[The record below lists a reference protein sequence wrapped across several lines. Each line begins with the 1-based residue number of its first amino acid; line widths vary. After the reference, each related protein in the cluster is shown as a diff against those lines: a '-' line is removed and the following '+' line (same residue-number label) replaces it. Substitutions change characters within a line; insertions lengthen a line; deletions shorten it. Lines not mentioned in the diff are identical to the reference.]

1 MNVEKCPFC
10 GGIHEHMRS
19 FGENS
24 RCMCWEFVCDTYGA
38 VAISEKAIDKISQ
51 SSLIRTRLK
60 SILRE
65 KSIKDRLEL
74 NIRRSVICF
83 GEIKDK
89 LLEKM
94 ILVVAD
100 KDDLR
105 TRPAYPQY
113 TLEQIL
119 KNYPVAI
126 TDKLNRAIGNIGR
139 LQSLCHDDI
148 PSGPHISA
156 DPSCFFAEAISDFS
170 YFAAMLAK
178 SGWCNDPVLL
188 RGEQPYVLISL
199 TFKGW
204 QKFEE
209 LEKDWQNSNT
219 AFIAMWFDDST
230 KSYREAVEEAIGLA
244 GYTPVIIDSYE
255 HNNFIMDEVI
265 NKINEARF
273 VIADFTCVPELPEK
287 NGKIPGG
294 VRGGV
299 YFEAG
304 YARGL
309 GKEVIVTCCDSDDAK
324 KRRHFDIDQLNTLFW
339 HEDGGNL
346 YDGNGIDFVKRLAE
360 RIKATVGRGKN
371 PPRD

>member
-24 RCMCWEFVCDTYGA
+24 RCMHGEFVCDAYGA
-38 VAISEKAIDKISQ
+38 VAISEKAIDKIFQ
-51 SSLIRTRLK
+51 SSLIRTRIK
-60 SILRE
+60 SLLRE

-74 NIRRSVICF
+74 NIRRNVICS

-100 KDDLR
+100 KEDLR
-105 TRPAYPQY
+105 IRPAYPQY

-119 KNYPVAI
+119 KRYPVAI

-139 LQSLCHDDI
+139 LQSSCHDDI
-148 PSGPHISA
+148 PSGPHSPV
-156 DPSCFFAEAISDFS
+156 DPACFFAEANSDFS
-170 YFAAMLAK
+170 YFAAMLTK
-178 SGWCNDPVLL
+178 SGWCSEPRLL
-188 RGEQPYVLISL
+188 REGQPSMLISL

-209 LEKDWQNSNT
+209 LERSWQNSNT

-230 KSYREAVEEAIGLA
+230 KAYREAVRQAMNLA
-244 GYTPVIIDSYE
+244 GYDEPVFIDTYQ

-265 NKINEARF
+265 NKINDARF
-273 VIADFTCVPELPEK
+273 VVADFTCLPEK
-287 NGKIPGG
+287 TEDDGKITGG

-309 GKEVIVTCCDSDDAK
+309 GKEVIMTCKNSDEAK
-324 KRRHFDIDQLNTLFW
+324 KRRHFDIDQVNTLFW
-339 HEDGGNL
+339 DENGGKLSVGED
-346 YDGNGIDFVKRLAE
+346 DFIKRLVW

-371 PPRD
+371 PLRD